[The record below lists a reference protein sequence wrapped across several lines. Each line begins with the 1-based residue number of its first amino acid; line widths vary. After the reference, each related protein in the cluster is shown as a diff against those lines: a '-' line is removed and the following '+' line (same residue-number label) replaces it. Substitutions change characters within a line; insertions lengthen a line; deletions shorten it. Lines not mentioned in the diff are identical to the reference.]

1 MPTRKRWMKVHPKP
15 ASPKIPDDFKL
26 EAQRK
31 ADAFLESYLKPTF
44 LRPPPKD
51 PKWNYIVE
59 IFTKWHQR
67 YFYFCSKYRCV
78 HEGCISEFFESRF
91 ARLEYVGNRKFNVAY
106 MRHTG
111 QWWEILQGLSLEEC
125 FEEIRLQELLH
136 P

>member
-1 MPTRKRWMKVHPKP
+1 MPIRKRWMKVHPKP

-26 EAQRK
+26 EAQRQ

>member
-1 MPTRKRWMKVHPKP
+1 MKVPPKP
-15 ASPKIPDDFKL
+15 ARPKVPDDLKM
-26 EAQRK
+26 EVQQK
-31 ADAFLESYLKPTF
+31 ADGFLESYLKPTF
-44 LRPPPKD
+44 LLPPPAE
-51 PKWNYIVE
+51 PKWNYIVD

-78 HEGCISEFFESRF
+78 HENCISEFFESRF
-91 ARLEYVGNRKFNVAY
+91 ARLEYAGDKKFNVAY

-125 FEEIRLQELLH
+125 FEEIRQQELLH